1 MARVLFDCGKHSL
14 TAMSQESLVAKHF
27 AIG

>member
-1 MARVLFDCGKHSL
+1 MARALFDCGRHAL
-14 TAMSQESLVAKHF
+14 TGMSQESLVAKHF

>member
-1 MARVLFDCGKHSL
+1 MARAPFDCGKHSL
-14 TAMSQESLVAKHF
+14 TGMSQKSLVAKHF